1 MAAGAYSNGVENIIN
16 GTIDLDT
23 STLKVMLVNS
33 AYVYDPDHPNVN
45 AGSTT
50 ANLLTNEIVATNYTG
65 GFGGGG
71 RKTATVTITEQTASN
86 RVVTII
92 GDLTWTALGGASNAT
107 VQAGVL
113 IREITNDAASIPIVF
128 NDFSG
133 GNVTT
138 NGSDFTIDYDGT
150 NGNLRWTV

>member
-1 MAAGAYSNGVENIIN
+1 MSAGAYSKGVLNVLN

-33 AYVYDPDHPNVN
+33 AYVYDPDHPNVS

-50 ANLLTNEIVATNYTG
+50 ANIATNEIVATNYTV
-65 GFGGGG
+65 GFAGAG
-71 RKTATVTITEQTASN
+71 RKTATITLTEQTASN
-86 RVVTII
+86 RVVVII
-92 GDLTWTALGGASNAT
+92 GNLTWTALGGASNAT

-128 NDFSG
+128 MDFSG

-138 NGSDFTIDYDGT
+138 NGSDFTLSFDAT

>member
-1 MAAGAYSNGVENIIN
+1 MAAGAYSKGVTNILN

-23 STLKVMLVNS
+23 TTLKFMLVNS
-33 AYVYDPDHPNVN
+33 TYVYDPDHPFVS

-50 ANLLTNEIVATNYTG
+50 ANIATNEVVATNYTG
-65 GFGGGG
+65 GFAGSG
-71 RKTATVTITEQTASN
+71 RKTATVTVTEQTASN
-86 RVVTII
+86 RVVTIFSN
-92 GDLTWTALGGASNAT
+92 LTWTALGGASNAT

-113 IREITNDAASIPIVF
+113 IREITNDAASLPIVF
-128 NDFSG
+128 LDFSG

-138 NGSDFTIDYDGT
+138 NGSDFTISFDAT